1 MEDDNERATR
11 ERIAELESQLM
22 AAQQKIS
29 KQDRLANS
37 IYPEVHRRMHGFDE
51 QLPGAGTPLRRC
63 DGTLVEQADLPAWS
77 TPAPSVEIKSTS
89 SQQNQSMIN
98 EELLNE
104 DNFTQP
110 ASVRDIPIRAETMEE
125 TMRRYQRSAEQR
137 LQRLRQTNGAPIT
150 LEDTFQKDPE
160 FKSLF
165 EKFNESRQN
174 TRQSL
179 ISNGLKLEGSSLKSP
194 EAYCQPFCDF
204 LTQNPTVF
212 HAVDY
217 FGNKLEKAGF
227 KKVRTRSY
235 VPYCTDSASFRN
247 AKPGRKT

>member
-1 MEDDNERATR
+1 MVRNGQNSLRGSVSTLSLRARVEDDNERATR

-29 KQDRLANS
+29 RQDRSADAL
-37 IYPEVHRRMHGFDE
+37 YPEVNRRMNGFDE
-51 QLPGAGTPLRRC
+51 GTPLRRC
-63 DGTLVEQADLPAWS
+63 DGTLVEP
-77 TPAPSVEIKSTS
+77 TK
-89 SQQNQSMIN
+89 
-98 EELLNE
+98 E
-104 DNFTQP
+104 DNLTQP

-179 ISNGLKLEGSSLKSP
+179 ISNGLKLEGSTLKSP

-217 FGNKLEKAGF
+217 FGTKLEKAGF
-227 KKVRTRSY
+227 KKVRTSFHLTHS
-235 VPYCTDSASFRN
+235 TDSASYRN
-247 AKPGRKT
+247 VKPGRTI